1 MSKKILTSLD
11 LSLNQLIQVLA
22 EVIAGNPGS
31 GLNNGRFWY
40 NSTTNKFMFRENGVS
55 QAHYADTVTLDAIT
69 LAAADLS
76 MNTHKITALVDPST
90 AQEAAT
96 KNYVDGRRLDQA
108 PTTLGSVSMN
118 SFNIV
123 ALANPVN
130 GTDAA
135 NKTYVDNVAQG
146 VAPKESVRAATT
158 ANGALATAYENG
170 DIIDGVTLATGNRI
184 LLKDQTTG
192 ADNGIYTV
200 NASGAPTRATD
211 ADSTTDIESAF
222 VFVEEGTV
230 QANTAW
236 VMTTD
241 AVTVGTTAQTWVQF
255 GSASAYIG
263 GAGLTLTGQ
272 TFDVNVDGASLE
284 INADTLRVKALGIAT
299 SMLAAGAVTDAKVTD
314 VAAGKITGTLGLG
327 FGGTGGATAA
337 AARTSLGTASVF
349 AADITGD
356 GSAVSFAVT
365 HNLGTKDVVVQVWE
379 ATTDAQVDTS
389 VVRTS
394 TNVVTVGID
403 IAPANAKVYRVVIFA
418 KA

>member
-11 LSLNQLIQVLA
+11 LSLNQLIQALA

-40 NSTTNKFMFRENGVS
+40 NSTTNKFMFRQNGVTVGF
-55 QAHYADTVTLDAIT
+55 YADTVTLDAIT
-69 LAAADLS
+69 AAAADLN
-76 MNTHKITALVDPST
+76 MNTHKITGVVDPTS
-90 AQEAAT
+90 AQDAAT
-96 KNYVDGRRLDQA
+96 QNYVLTRRLDQFVA
-108 PTTLGSVSMN
+108 PNVSVPFNSQKITGLLDPTT
-118 SFNIV
+118 
-123 ALANPVN
+123 AQ
-130 GTDAA
+130 DAA
-135 NKTYVDNVAQG
+135 TKQYVDNVAQG

-170 DIIDGVTLATGNRI
+170 DVIDGVTLATGNRI

-200 NASGAPTRATD
+200 NASGAPTRALD
-211 ADSTTDIESAF
+211 ADSTGDIESAF
-222 VFVEEGTV
+222 VFVEEGTTLAGTMWV
-230 QANTAW
+230 Q
-236 VMTTD
+236 TTD
-241 AVTVGTTAQTWVQF
+241 AVTIGTTAQVWTQF
-255 GSASAYIG
+255 GAATSYIG
-263 GAGLTLTGQ
+263 GAGLALTGS
-272 TFDVNVDGASLE
+272 TFDVNVDNSSIE

-299 SMLAAGAVTDAKVTD
+299 SMIAALAVTDAKIND
-314 VAAGKITGTLGLG
+314 VAVGKLTGQVAIAN
-327 FGGTGGATAA
+327 GGTASSTAA

-356 GSAVSFAVT
+356 GTATTFAVT
-365 HNLGTKDVVVQVWE
+365 HNLGTKDVVVQVYE
-379 ATTDAQVDTS
+379 ATTDALVDTS

-394 TNVVTVGID
+394 TNVVTIGID